1 MPLFSLLLLIVGLI
15 IVILTADIA
24 IKRLLNLSQYFRLS
38 EFTTSFIIAGIVAV
52 LPELSIGI
60 IAALEGSSSLGFGVI
75 LGANVADLTLVL
87 GLVLLLSK
95 RLTLD
100 SSTIKHIRI
109 SILSLV
115 LPVLLF
121 IDGEISRKDG
131 LILVGVFV
139 IYIIYMLKTKSPE
152 DSAKMRSGRLRFAAD
167 TATLLLSLVLLFVGG
182 NIITGSS
189 QDLSIQ
195 LGLPLFVIGLVV
207 AIGTCLPELAF
218 ALRAARTKHAE
229 LGLGN
234 IFGNVLADSMFTIG
248 LIAFI
253 QPIKPAQ
260 PIFALSTGV
269 FMVFSGALVALLS
282 RKRELTRIHGV
293 VLTVCFLGFIVLQY
307 FLEEAALVSVIL
319 YI

>member
-38 EFTTSFIIAGIVAV
+38 EFTTSFIIAGIIAV

-60 IAALEGSSSLGFGVI
+60 IAALGGSSSLGFGVI

-87 GLVLLLSK
+87 GLVLVLLK

-121 IDGEISRKDG
+121 IDGEISRIDG
-131 LILVGVFV
+131 VILIGVFIV
-139 IYIIYMLKTKSPE
+139 YIVFMLKTKSPE

-167 TATLLLSLVLLFVGG
+167 TAILLLSLVLLFVGG

-189 QDLSIQ
+189 EDLSIQ

-218 ALRAARTKHAE
+218 ALRAAKTKHAE

-234 IFGNVLADSMFTIG
+234 IFGNVLADSMLTIG
-248 LIAFI
+248 IIALI

-269 FMVFSGALVALLS
+269 FMVFSGTLVALLS
-282 RKRELTRIHGV
+282 RKRELTRLHGLI
-293 VLTVCFLGFIVLQY
+293 LTLCFLGFIALQY
-307 FLEEAALVSVIL
+307 ALEEAALVNVF
-319 YI
+319 

>member
-1 MPLFSLLLLIVGLI
+1 MPLFSSLLLIVGLI
-15 IVILTADIA
+15 IVILTADVA
-24 IKRLLNLSQYFRLS
+24 TKRLLNLSRYFRLS
-38 EFTTSFIIAGIVAV
+38 EFITSFIIAGIVAV

-87 GLVLLLSK
+87 GLVLVFSK

-100 SSTIKHIRI
+100 SSTIKHVRI
-109 SILSLV
+109 SILALV

-121 IDGEISRKDG
+121 VDGEISRIDG
-131 LILVGVFV
+131 AILVGVFV
-139 IYIIYMLKTKSPE
+139 VYIVFMLKTKTPE
-152 DSAKMRSGRLRFAAD
+152 DSAKMRSGRRKFAID
-167 TATLLLSLVLLFVGG
+167 TVILIAALVLLFVGG

-218 ALRAARTKHAE
+218 ALRAAKTKHAE

-234 IFGNVLADSMFTIG
+234 IFGNVLADSMLTIG
-248 LIAFI
+248 IIALI

-260 PIFALSTGV
+260 PIIALSTGV

-282 RKRELTRIHGV
+282 RKRELTRLHGV
-293 VLTVCFLGFIVLQY
+293 VLTLCFLGFIALQY
-307 FLEEAALVSVIL
+307 AVENLFL
-319 YI
+319 